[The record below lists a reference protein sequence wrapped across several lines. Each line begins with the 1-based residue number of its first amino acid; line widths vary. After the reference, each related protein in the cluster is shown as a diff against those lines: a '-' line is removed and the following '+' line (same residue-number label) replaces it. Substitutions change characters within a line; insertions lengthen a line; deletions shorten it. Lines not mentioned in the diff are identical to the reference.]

1 MLRKELDLKYDK
13 ATFNM
18 ISKFKDYKLN
28 QGLFSITLDAQTA
41 TNQQAYLK
49 ITRIKLVIILLLLL
63 KGAYIVIPKYTC

>member
-28 QGLFSITLDAQTA
+28 QGLFSITLDA
-41 TNQQAYLK
+41 
-49 ITRIKLVIILLLLL
+49 
-63 KGAYIVIPKYTC
+63 